1 MGDELNR
8 GELIGLLDR
17 LGDEADQ
24 QVVEAAR
31 TIHQRVTSTGVTW
44 DELLVPDYVEE
55 PDEEPEEKP
64 DEEPDEDPDE
74 DEGEDEEDREAPDDR
89 ARLAEGESADAL
101 ALVENLLARDIADT
115 TREEL
120 LGYKEDIAEG
130 EFDEDDLEYLRA
142 LAARLSKR

>member
-55 PDEEPEEKP
+55 P